1 MKLQILGTGFLFATL
16 SFSIHAEPVKVLEN
30 REVKNCKWNRVP
42 ERKLEILKCDIY
54 DDSKN
59 ESVEYTIAPSRSYWH
74 LSDEELRGTYSNK
87 EIAEFVKNAELNN
100 AGPNKVNLDV
110 FVGAR
115 GIVGVSATVKGS
127 LHSNGSSTFI
137 NTDVLSE
144 KEQLEHEEV
153 LKK

>member
-42 ERKLEILKCDIY
+42 ESKLEILKCDFY

-59 ESVEYTIAPSRSYWH
+59 ESVEYVIAPSRSYWF
-74 LSDEELRGTYSNK
+74 LKDEALRGTYSNR
-87 EIAEFVKNAELNN
+87 EISEFVKNAEM
-100 AGPNKVNLDV
+100 GKVNLDV

-115 GIVGVSATVKGS
+115 GIVGVSTTEKGS